1 MKEFF
6 DYFTKENVE
15 NIALTLFFMGVL
27 GIIYSIIAG
36 IWGFAPIEFFNL
48 KIFGTSLLIGL
59 IGIVIGYVNDDIN
72 ENTK

>member
-1 MKEFF
+1 MFF
-6 DYFTKENVE
+6 
-15 NIALTLFFMGVL
+15 I

-48 KIFGTSLLIGL
+48 KLLATSLLIGV

-72 ENTK
+72 ENTE